1 MTLSTSLHIVNES
14 CLKAVGANDFISFV
28 MYIPVYCVGEEP
40 TAGVVVPGLEEDWV
54 EPVTVAHTAQGL
66 SHFKPKEAAKR

>member
-1 MTLSTSLHIVNES
+1 MKVAWKQWEQTILFPFGKLFLCTVY
-14 CLKAVGANDFISFV
+14 V